1 MLARCWALRRFCK
14 KTGLEEDAP
23 CNLMHRL
30 ALGAMLGR
38 SLVALFDA
46 SSARC
51 FIGVWIC
58 LRARSLAYVGSVG
71 LWSFVCGFRLAALQ
85 RLFWREDRVLLCAD
99 CKHLEGSTVF
109 VGALLSTA

>member
-1 MLARCWALRRFCK
+1 MF
-14 KTGLEEDAP
+14 
-23 CNLMHRL
+23 
-30 ALGAMLGR
+30 GR
-38 SLVALFDA
+38 SVVALFDA

-58 LRARSLAYVGSVG
+58 LLARALEHVGSVG

-85 RLFWREDRVLLCAD
+85 RLFWRGDSVLLCAD
-99 CKHLEGSTVF
+99 CKHLEGRTVF